1 MHKLMLAV
9 VMVLAMVIPAFGGQN
24 DNNNNNNPDYSGS
37 VWAVSHNS
45 NVAGAAFCGVAGSY
59 STQQSGAFAG
69 VTGSNFVVETYSNG
83 GTISGAYGLAGAVGH
98 NYGTGLG
105 VIHFNK

>member
-1 MHKLMLAV
+1 MLVV
-9 VMVLAMVIPAFGGQN
+9 VMVLAMAIPAFAGQN
-24 DNNNNNNPDYSGS
+24 DNNNNNNNPDYSGS

-45 NVAGAAFCGVAGSY
+45 NVAGAAFCGIAGSY

-98 NYGTGLG
+98 NSGLGLG